1 MGARRRAMGGHHADS
16 HPPHRRKTGIER
28 VAPVAYSDA
37 VIIEYATWPDHS
49 SAARGLAAWPDHSSA
64 ARGLAAWPSH
74 FGEVQNAHLNLPK
87 AETCGN
93 YSSAM
98 K

>member
-49 SAARGLAAWPDHSSA
+49 SAARGLAAWP
-64 ARGLAAWPSH
+64 SH